1 LLKKQTKKRIMKR
14 LLLTIAAIFTAAVAA
29 AQGGMWLPVLAEQ
42 RIADMQKNGFKLKAE
57 DIYSVNKAC
66 MKDAV
71 VLFGGG
77 CTGEFVSKN
86 GLIFTNHHCGRSFIQ
101 QHSTLMHD
109 YLADGFWAKNITE
122 ELPCDGL
129 EIQILDRMELIPESE
144 GDMSQEGNRN
154 AIIAKYRAKYGDKL
168 EYSVEGFYGGN
179 VYYIFVYK
187 VFKDVRL
194 VAAPPSSI
202 GNYYSDTDNWMWP
215 RHSGDFSVFRVY
227 ADKYNNPTDFSNA
240 NIPYKPK
247 SHFKISLKGL
257 NDGDFTMV
265 FGYPGVTES
274 YLPSCAVKYRQDVEL
289 PTRVCVRQII
299 MDLMEEA
306 MNHDRQIK
314 IDYAS
319 RYSGVE
325 NGKKKWEGAIA
336 GLHSCDAVGRK
347 QELEREFQKRLVNSE
362 LRGKYGNIVK
372 AFCSIYNGTNIRAS
386 RCVTFF
392 TESLYGLSQFKV
404 GEQLTRLKNSMA
416 NPSSN
421 IDNEINNVESKIRS
435 AFDHRDSTLERRIFG
450 AMYQIYCDSCPDFM
464 PDNLDSLYTARNIA
478 EAKDFVNDYYNTSLA
493 AQLQTALQMVN
504 ECREALKLTGKKRE
518 TKIDDIVETLSH
530 DVGVYFYEAF
540 IRMLFQKAYFTY
552 YDMVKAEDDMYKRY
566 QAALLEVMPE
576 IIPFPDANSTLRFT
590 YGKVGGFEPR
600 DAVIYK
606 SFTTLDGVIA
616 KDRPAPADYDA
627 PSALETLH
635 RNRDY
640 GRYADKDGS
649 MHVCFV
655 ASNRTTGGN
664 SGSPVVNGNG
674 HLVGINFDRCWEGTM
689 SDIMYDPSICRNI
702 SVDIRYV
709 LFLIDK
715 LGKAGNILKELDV
728 VD

>member
-1 LLKKQTKKRIMKR
+1 MKHIMRRI
-14 LLLTIAAIFTAAVAA
+14 LTLIAAIIICVSNAV

-122 ELPCDGL
+122 ELPCEGL
-129 EIQILDRMELIPESE
+129 EVQILDRMELVPEKY
-144 GDMSQEGNRN
+144 GDMSIDANR
-154 AIIAKYRAKYGDKL
+154 RAVIEDYQSKYGDKL

-179 VYYIFVYK
+179 VYYIFIYK
-187 VFKDVRL
+187 VFRDVRL
-194 VAAPPSSI
+194 VAAPPSSV

-227 ADKYNNPTDFSNA
+227 ADKYNNPVDFSNA
-240 NIPYKPK
+240 NVPYHPK

-257 NDGDFTMV
+257 NEGDFTMV
-265 FGYPGVTES
+265 FGYPGTTES
-274 YLPSCAVKYRQDVEL
+274 YLPSCAVKFRQDVEL
-289 PTRVCVRQII
+289 PARVCVRQLE

-336 GLHSCDAVGRK
+336 GLRGCDAVGRK
-347 QELEREFQKRLVNSE
+347 QELEREFQKRLINSE

-372 AFCSIYNGTNIRAS
+372 AFCSIYNGANIKAA
-386 RCVTFF
+386 RCVTYF
-392 TESLYGLSQFKV
+392 TESIYGLSQFKA

-416 NPSSN
+416 DISSN
-421 IDNEINNVESKIRS
+421 IDNEINNVESKLRS
-435 AFDHRDSTLERRIFG
+435 VFDKRDSTLERKLFG
-450 AMYQIYCDSCPDFM
+450 ALYKIYCDSCPDFL
-464 PDNLDSLYTARNIA
+464 PDDLDSLYASHDIIGPQ
-478 EAKDFVNDYYNTSLA
+478 DFVDCFYNGSLA
-493 AQLQTALQMVN
+493 AQLQSSLNIVN
-504 ECREALKLTGKKRE
+504 ECRAALKLTGKKRE
-518 TKIDDIVETLSH
+518 AKIESIVETLSH
-530 DVGVYFYEAF
+530 DIGVYLYESY

-552 YDMVKAEDDMYKRY
+552 RDMIQAEDDMYKRY
-566 QAALLEVMPE
+566 QAALMEVMPE
-576 IIPFPDANSTLRFT
+576 VIPFPDANSTLRFT

-606 SFTTLDGVIA
+606 SFTTLDGVVA
-616 KDRPAPADYDA
+616 KDRPSPADYHA
-627 PSALETLH
+627 PAALVELH
-635 RNRDY
+635 RTRNY
-640 GRYADKDGS
+640 GRYADKDGKI
-649 MHVCFV
+649 HVCFV

-664 SGSPVVNGNG
+664 SGSPVVNGAG

-715 LGKAGNILKELDV
+715 LGNAQNIIKELEV
-728 VD
+728 VE

>member
-1 LLKKQTKKRIMKR
+1 MKHIIRRI
-14 LLLTIAAIFTAAVAA
+14 LTLIAAIIICVSNAA

-57 DIYSVNKAC
+57 AIYSVNKAC

-77 CTGEFVSKN
+77 CTGEFVSDN

-101 QHSTLMHD
+101 QHSTLAHD

-464 PDNLDSLYTARNIA
+464 PDNLDSLYTARNIT

>member
-1 LLKKQTKKRIMKR
+1 MKR
-14 LLLTIAAIFTAAVAA
+14 LLLTFAVLLAAAVKTF
-29 AQGGMWLPVLAEQ
+29 AQGGMWLPILAEQ
-42 RIADMQKNGFKLKAE
+42 RIADMQKNGFKLKAD

-77 CTGEFVSKN
+77 CTGEFVSKD

-101 QHSTLMHD
+101 QHSTLAHD

-122 ELPCDGL
+122 ELPCEGL
-129 EIQILDRMELIPESE
+129 EIQILDRMELVPEKY
-144 GDMSQEGNRN
+144 GDMSDDNNRR
-154 AIIAKYRAKYGDKL
+154 AVIADYKSKYGDNL

-187 VFKDVRL
+187 VFRDVRL
-194 VAAPPSSI
+194 VAAPPSSV

-227 ADKYNNPTDFSNA
+227 ADKYNNPADFSNA
-240 NIPYKPK
+240 NIPYHPK

-257 NDGDFTMV
+257 NEGDFTMV
-265 FGYPGVTES
+265 FGYPGTTES
-274 YLPSCAVKYRQDVEL
+274 YLPSCAVRYRQEVEL
-289 PTRVCVRQII
+289 PTRVCVRQLE
-299 MDLMEEA
+299 MDIMEEA

-325 NGKKKWEGAIA
+325 NGKKKWEGAVA
-336 GLHSCDAVGRK
+336 GLRAYNAIGRK
-347 QELEREFQKRLVNSE
+347 QELEREFQSRLKNSE

-372 AFCSIYNGTNIRAS
+372 AFCSIYNATNIKAARGF
-386 RCVTFF
+386 VFF
-392 TESLYGLSQFKV
+392 TEALYGLQQFKL

-421 IDNEINNVESKIRS
+421 IQNEINNVESKIRS
-435 AFDHRDSTLERRIFG
+435 LYDRRDSTLERKMFT
-450 AMYQIYCDSCPDFM
+450 AMYQIYCDSCPNYL
-464 PDNLDSLYTARNIA
+464 PDNLDSMYTAHGIENA
-478 EAKDFVNDYYNTSLA
+478 TDFIDAYYEKSVA
-493 AQLQTALQMVN
+493 AQLQTALQIVK
-504 ECREALKLTGKKRE
+504 ECREALTLTGKKRE
-518 TKIDDIVETLSH
+518 AKIESLVETLSG
-530 DVGVYFYEAF
+530 DVGLYFYESF
-540 IRMLFQKAYFTY
+540 IRMLFQKVYFAY
-552 YDMVKAEDDMYKRY
+552 YDMAKAEDDMYKRY
-566 QAALLEVMPE
+566 QSALLDVMPE
-576 IIPFPDANSTLRFT
+576 YIPFPDANSTLRFT

-600 DAVIYK
+600 DAVVYK
-606 SFTTLDGVIA
+606 SFTTLDGVVA
-616 KDRPAPADYDA
+616 KSLPSPADYHAPDA
-627 PSALETLH
+627 LVELH
-635 RNRDY
+635 HTNNF
-640 GRYADKDGS
+640 GRYADKDGTI
-649 MHVCFV
+649 HVCFV

-664 SGSPVVNGNG
+664 SGSPVINGDG

-715 LGKAGNILKELDV
+715 LGNAQNIIKELEV
-728 VD
+728 VR

>member
-1 LLKKQTKKRIMKR
+1 MNETIMRRI
-14 LLLTIAAIFTAAVAA
+14 LTLIAAIIICVSNAA

-77 CTGEFVSKN
+77 CTGEFVSDN

-101 QHSTLMHD
+101 QHSTLDHD
-109 YLADGFWAKNITE
+109 YLANGFWAKNLTD

-129 EIQILDRMELIPESE
+129 EIQILDRMELISEDE
-144 GDMSQEGNRN
+144 GDLTQEGIRN
-154 AIIAKYRAKYGDKL
+154 AVIAKYRSQYGDKL
-168 EYSVEGFYGGN
+168 EYSIEAFYGGN
-179 VYYIFVYK
+179 VYYLFAYK

-227 ADKYNNPTDFSNA
+227 ADKNNNPAEFSNA

-274 YLPSCAVKYRQDVEL
+274 YLPSCAVKFRQDVEM
-289 PTRVCVRQII
+289 PTRVCVRQVI
-299 MDLMEEA
+299 MDLMTEA
-306 MNHDRQIK
+306 MDYDRQIK

-319 RYSGVE
+319 RYSAVE

-336 GLHSCDAVGRK
+336 GLRTYKAVWRK
-347 QELEREFQKRLVNSE
+347 QELEREFQNRVNNSE
-362 LRGKYGNIVK
+362 LRDKYSNIVK
-372 AFCSIYNGTNIRAS
+372 AFCSIYNGANIRAS
-386 RCVTFF
+386 RCVFF
-392 TESLYGLSQFKV
+392 FMESLYGLSQFKA

-421 IDNEINNVESKIRS
+421 IDNEINNVESKLR
-435 AFDHRDSTLERRIFG
+435 ATFDRRDSTLERSIFE
-450 AMYQIYCDSCPDFM
+450 AMYKMYCDSCSDFL
-464 PDNLDSLYTARNIA
+464 PDNLDSLYEAREILDA
-478 EAKDFVNDYYNTSLA
+478 QEFVSDYYNTSLA
-493 AQLQTALQMVN
+493 AQLQTALQMVDD
-504 ECREALKLTGKKRE
+504 CREALKLTGKKRE
-518 TKIDDIVETLSH
+518 TKIEDIVETLSH

-540 IRMLFQKAYFTY
+540 IRTLFQKAYFTY

-590 YGKVGGFEPR
+590 YGKVGGFVPR

-616 KDRPAPADYDA
+616 KDRSTPADYDA

-664 SGSPVVNGNG
+664 SGSPVVNGDG

-715 LGKAGNILKELDV
+715 LGKAGNIIKELDV
-728 VD
+728 VK